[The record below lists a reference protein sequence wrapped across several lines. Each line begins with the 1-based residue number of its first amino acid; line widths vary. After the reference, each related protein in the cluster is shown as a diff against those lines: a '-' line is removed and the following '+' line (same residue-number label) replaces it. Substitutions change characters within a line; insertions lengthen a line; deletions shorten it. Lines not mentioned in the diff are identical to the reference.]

1 VSVFGYIYGMDTYSA
16 VVTTGIYCR
25 PGCAARPDARNVR
38 SFELAAAAEG
48 QGFRACHRCR
58 PYRAPAPAVRADS
71 ELVCRAVQ
79 LIVAGD
85 LDGRVEAELAAR
97 LGVSARH
104 LRLLFVAELG
114 VTPDGLARSRRAH
127 FARRLLDDTDLSVAE
142 VAYAS
147 GFGSLRQFN
156 RVCREV
162 FHAPPL
168 QLRARRRRSDRLA
181 ADGGLVLRL
190 PFEGSLDWDA
200 LIEYLTVR
208 AIPAVEHVTD
218 DGIYRRTITVEDDP
232 GVIEL
237 WPGGDDHL
245 LLRAHLPHWEGLIH
259 LVDRAGRIA
268 GLDTDLAG
276 AVRDLGADPQV
287 GPLLASAPGIR
298 PPGTWNAFEIG
309 VRAILGQQITV
320 TGATTLAGRLVERY
334 GTTVAGL
341 APLGLSRT
349 FPEPSV
355 LADADLTGIGLPTAR
370 AAAIR
375 AFAQA
380 VVHDEVHLDRSVGL
394 DQLVAEI
401 TAIPGLGPWT
411 AHYIALRLGEPDAF
425 PASDLGLR
433 RAIAP
438 HQPPTTAE
446 LQHRAEAWRPWRA
459 HIAAR
464 LWMTADPA
472 RRAA

>member
-1 VSVFGYIYGMDTYSA
+1 MCFVGYKCGMDTYSA

-38 SFELAAAAEG
+38 SFELAAAAEA

-58 PYRAPAPAVRADS
+58 PYRAPTPVVRTDC

-79 LIVAGD
+79 LIVAGG
-85 LDGRVEAELAAR
+85 LDGRGEGELATR

-104 LRLLFVAELG
+104 LRRLFAAELG
-114 VTPDGLARSRRAH
+114 VTPDGLARSRRVH
-127 FARRLLDDTDLSVAE
+127 FARRLLDDTDLPVAE

-162 FHAPPL
+162 FQATPVE
-168 QLRARRRRSDRLA
+168 LRARRRRSDRLV

-190 PFEGSLDWDA
+190 PFEGPLDWDTLLA
-200 LIEYLTVR
+200 YLAVR
-208 AIPAVEHVTD
+208 AIPGVEHVTD
-218 DGIYRRTITVEDDP
+218 DGVYRRTIVVEGDP

-245 LLRAHLPHWEGLIH
+245 LLRTHLPHWEGLIH
-259 LVDRAGRIA
+259 LVDRVRRIA
-268 GLDTDLAG
+268 GLDADLAG
-276 AVRDLGADPQV
+276 PVRDLGADPQV
-287 GPLLASAPGIR
+287 GPLLAASPGIR

-309 VRAILGQQITV
+309 VRAILGQQVTV
-320 TGATTLAGRLVERY
+320 TGATTLAGRLVQRY

-341 APLGLSRT
+341 DPLGLSRT
-349 FPEPSV
+349 FPAPGA
-355 LADADLTGIGLPTAR
+355 LADAELADIGLPGAR

-375 AFAQA
+375 AFARA
-380 VVHDEVHLDRSVGL
+380 VTHDELHLDRSVGL
-394 DQLVAEI
+394 DQFVAEI

-411 AHYIALRLGEPDAF
+411 AHELALRLGEPDAF

-433 RAIAP
+433 RALAP
-438 HQPPTTAE
+438 HQPLTTAA
-446 LQHRAEAWRPWRA
+446 LQHVAEAWRPWRA

-472 RRAA
+472 RRTA